1 MYFDKTIVNWVILN
15 MNTGWFKIAL
25 EMRLYR
31 VIGIQFKENKSIGFG
46 GNEYPVYQEKIYPYS
61 TCTLNCHT

>member
-1 MYFDKTIVNWVILN
+1 